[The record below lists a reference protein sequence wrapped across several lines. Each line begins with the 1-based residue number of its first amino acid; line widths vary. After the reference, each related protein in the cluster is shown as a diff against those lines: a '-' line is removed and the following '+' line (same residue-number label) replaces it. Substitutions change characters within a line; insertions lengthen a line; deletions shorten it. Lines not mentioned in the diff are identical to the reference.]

1 MVFFYWIDRALD
13 CFYERFEI
21 TRETFPPLTR
31 ARDAVTNWLM
41 SGGNRALLWLLL
53 RTSNDRMA
61 LKYENR
67 ELKRQL
73 EEFCTR

>member
-1 MVFFYWIDRALD
+1 MS
-13 CFYERFEI
+13 
-21 TRETFPPLTR
+21 P
-31 ARDAVTNWLM
+31 VTCGRRYCLRCYFDPIENKLIAWMM
-41 SGGNRALLWLLL
+41 SGRNRALLLLLL
-53 RTSNDRMA
+53 RTSNERMK